1 MHPRRFH
8 TTYQHK
14 SETKQEHNQ
23 NVWRDAGLQNVPTKA
38 MSCMTAM
45 HIMHLICTGAW
56 HREGPFFSTSRTKFG
71 RSSLSCWLCRRQAVS
86 TVKRTL
92 ALAWQVKLT
101 RRTCRSG
108 VHQVS
113 ARPSNILNL
122 PTRKGL
128 LARYQHHNLL
138 NISQYSILRIIK
150 TYIDLRI
157 IFSEIQWDM
166 EEHGETW

>member
-1 MHPRRFH
+1 M
-8 TTYQHK
+8 
-14 SETKQEHNQ
+14 
-23 NVWRDAGLQNVPTKA
+23 
-38 MSCMTAM
+38 
-45 HIMHLICTGAW
+45 
-56 HREGPFFSTSRTKFG
+56 
-71 RSSLSCWLCRRQAVS
+71 
-86 TVKRTL
+86 KRAL

-150 TYIDLRI
+150 TYFDFETNILRDTMG
-157 IFSEIQWDM
+157 DM
-166 EEHGETW
+166 VKHGETW